1 MEAIINSGDSDG
13 NAVLHL
19 AASRKQL
26 DTMGFMLSN
35 NNTISGVLEVNA
47 KNLKGLTA
55 MDILDIVMES
65 PKDLHLK
72 EILQRAGAFAA
83 QHANAVSATSYL
95 QHFTGTGQAQHELQ
109 SKTSSKDW
117 FKYFKFQGQRY
128 SPTEARNALLVV
140 STLIATVTFQAVTNP
155 PTNQS
160 NSDSKA
166 PNAPGPSSHGAE
178 MPAATVIGAITSAI
192 FGSHATTLCFLF
204 ANTLGFTASLTIIIY
219 LTGGFPFRRELLIS
233 IFSMMF
239 AYGFSVSKI
248 SKEASTYVFQGI
260 AFTIPF
266 FVRWLPR
273 WGRKVWKC
281 RHKLSLIRGRP

>member
-1 MEAIINSGDSDG
+1 
-13 NAVLHL
+13 
-19 AASRKQL
+19 
-26 DTMGFMLSN
+26 MGLMLSN
-35 NNTISGVLEVNA
+35 SNTISGVLEVNA

-55 MDILDIVMES
+55 TDIVDIVMES

-83 QHANAVSATSYL
+83 QHANAVSATSNL
-95 QHFTGTGQAQHELQ
+95 QHFPGTEQAQHELQ

-117 FKYFKFQGQRY
+117 FKYFKFQVQKD

-140 STLIATVTFQAVTNP
+140 AALIATVTFQAGVNP
-155 PTNQS
+155 PTGILESTNQT
-160 NSDSKA
+160 NSDSRA
-166 PNAPGPSSHGAE
+166 PNQPGPPPP
-178 MPAATVIGAITSAI
+178 PAFIPAGTAGLAVISRIS
-192 FGSHATTLCFLF
+192 GSHATTLLFLF
-204 ANTLGFTASLTIIIY
+204 ANTLGFTASLSVIIY
-219 LTGGFPFRRELLIS
+219 LTGGFPFQRELLIS

-248 SKEASTYVFQGI
+248 SEEAITYVLQGI

-266 FVRWLPR
+266 FLRWLPR

-281 RHKLSLIRGRP
+281 RHKLQLIRGRP